1 MAIQSYSLHVKVLDF
16 GSFENED
23 RCTKHP
29 NFENE
34 ALKPRK
40 LSTQISKTKYPR
52 LETTEG

>member
-34 ALKPRK
+34 ALKTP
-40 LSTQISKTKYPR
+40 KTRHPN
-52 LETTEG
+52 LENEVPKTRNH